1 MDEGERERSGGE
13 PLAPFEKRGQGG
25 VEPLPLFR
33 LEAEEVVAVGE
44 QATDR
49 AGEPFGAAIEDAEC
63 EQVAC
68 HGRRLDLQGG
78 VPRDH
83 VDLGV
88 EIGLPADGRPEV
100 VEQHQAACAV
110 DGERLRDPPGKALG
124 EAARD
129 GALVHEERRAG
140 GRLQVDV
147 AVRRG
152 CAEDRGDAPAR
163 DLLDRPGP
171 RPPDPLER
179 TVEPFDRARIPAAVR
194 PGRAERVT
202 RVCEDTLEQVAVARR
217 HRLRD
222 AVVRPEP
229 DGARRRR
236 YRPDGLQLERDLDE
250 AALVVERP
258 RDGADDDGLD
268 PEKPGERLANL
279 RHLVV
284 RVAVDLHV
292 RERCVAGHE
301 HPPVRVP
308 DEAENARAARFLA
321 HVSSA
326 SRSSTVSRRRITR
339 ASPSRTRTAAGRGT
353 PL

>member
-1 MDEGERERSGGE
+1 MARRSQPSRSVGSTASSRSRSSGSR
-13 PLAPFEKRGQGG
+13 PRSSPSAS
-25 VEPLPLFR
+25 
-33 LEAEEVVAVGE
+33 EVP
-44 QATDR
+44 DR
-49 AGEPFGAAIEDAEC
+49 AGEPLRAAVEHAESQ
-63 EQVAC
+63 QVVH
-68 HGRRLDLQGG
+68 HGRRFGLQGA
-78 VPRDH
+78 VPGDH
-83 VDLGV
+83 VDLDV

-100 VEQHQAACAV
+100 VEQHQAPCAV

-129 GALVHEERRAG
+129 GALVHEERRARG
-140 GRLQVDV
+140 CLQVDV

-152 CAEDRGDAPAR
+152 CAEDRGDAPVR
-163 DLLDRPGP
+163 DLVDRPAP

-179 TVEPFDRARIPAAVR
+179 AVEPFDRSRIPAAVR

-202 RVCEDTLEQVAVARR
+202 RVCEDTHEQVAVARG

-229 DGARRRR
+229 DGARRRC
-236 YRPDGLQLERDLDE
+236 RPDGLQFERDLDE
-250 AALVVERP
+250 TALVVERP

-268 PEKPGERLANL
+268 PEKPGEGLANL

-284 RVAVDLHV
+284 RVTVDLNL
-292 RERCVAGHE
+292 RERGVAGYE
-301 HPPVRVP
+301 HPPVRAS

-321 HVSSA
+321 HASSA
-326 SRSSTVSRRRITR
+326 SRSSTVSRRRIRR